1 MTIPN
6 LTREDVRA
14 AVIEALKS
22 DAGASVLIEAMAK
35 KLELTAGWRC
45 HDPEERAEIRKDQ
58 EFIRDL
64 RLTARRGFH
73 RVLAWAVAIGGLALL
88 SYIGVKQEFLK

>member
-1 MTIPN
+1 MVTVPN
-6 LTREDVRA
+6 LTRDDVRTA
-14 AVIEALKS
+14 MIEALKS
-22 DAGASVLIEAMAK
+22 EAGAAVLAEAMAK

-45 HDPEERAEIRKDQ
+45 HDAGERAEIRKNQ

-73 RVLAWAVAIGGLALL
+73 HFLARMLTI
-88 SYIGVKQEFLK
+88 